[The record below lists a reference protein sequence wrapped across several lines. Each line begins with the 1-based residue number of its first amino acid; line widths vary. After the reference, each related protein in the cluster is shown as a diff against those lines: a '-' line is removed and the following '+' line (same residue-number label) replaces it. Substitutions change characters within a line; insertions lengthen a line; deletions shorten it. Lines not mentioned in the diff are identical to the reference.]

1 MAEYMNEREATRNLQ
16 KYLRQLGYF
25 DADFPLVP
33 IDGIFESD
41 TRDALMI
48 FQTKNS
54 LPATGVADKETW
66 DALFAEYLASL
77 DPSIFICD
85 YDYNAPSAEHL
96 LATLPPLYRAFRE
109 KHPDTPFIFVSS
121 PEMKTGKERHD
132 IVKNTAREA
141 IESGDQN
148 VYFVDGEH
156 MFDEMKPHACTI
168 EGCHPTDLGFYC
180 MAKAIGRVLA
190 PILENFKTT

>member
-33 IDGIFESD
+33 TDGIFESD

-77 DPSIFICD
+77 ADNSPTGMI
-85 YDYNAPSAEHL
+85 APF
-96 LATLPPLYRAFRE
+96 PRF
-109 KHPDTPFIFVSS
+109 PDGYKIVLGDSWFLV
-121 PEMKTGKERHD
+121 D
-132 IVKNTAREA
+132 IVQHILEELRVRYDNFDGVKRTGVYDKATEDAVKDFQRLNFLPETGFTDKATWNELA
-141 IESGDQN
+141 NQYNIISGDYIQ
-148 VYFVDGEH
+148 
-156 MFDEMKPHACTI
+156 
-168 EGCHPTDLGFYC
+168 
-180 MAKAIGRVLA
+180 
-190 PILENFKTT
+190 